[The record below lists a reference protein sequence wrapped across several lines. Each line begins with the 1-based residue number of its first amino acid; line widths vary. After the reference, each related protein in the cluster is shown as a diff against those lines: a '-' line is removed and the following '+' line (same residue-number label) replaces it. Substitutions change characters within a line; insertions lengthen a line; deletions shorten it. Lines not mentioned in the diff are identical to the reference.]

1 MKIFLK
7 RVWGFTP
14 EPWPVIAF
22 GKKGDCTNLIDRS
35 FDGDLI
41 ACLATKG
48 EETSA
53 QDHGRLLGLVE
64 FELNIVK
71 TLDFVSEDRMTK
83 NAMGD
88 DKWHHA
94 VRMRRAWR
102 FLDKP
107 LGEGVLRG
115 KMPPMAGVAQCH
127 LLDDDDAKAILDLAR
142 EVVPVGPGSK

>member
-1 MKIFLK
+1 MQIFLK

-14 EPWPVIAF
+14 ESWPVVAF
-22 GKKGDCTNLIDRS
+22 GKKGDCANLIDMS

-48 EETSA
+48 EETSP

-71 TLDFVSEDRMTK
+71 TLDFVSEDLMTWEPTGE
-83 NAMGD
+83 A
-88 DKWHHA
+88 KWPYA
-94 VRMRRAWR
+94 VCMRRAWM

-127 LLDDDDAKAILDLAR
+127 LLDDKDTNAILALAK
-142 EVVPVGPGSK
+142 EVAPVGQL